1 MKEERQSLLVKCLSE
16 MQQGSQTRGAGRT
29 SLQTGE
35 NAMDPGVQT
44 AEDLDQLAVTATRL
58 AYRHRQKVTFNELL
72 AIPVLFCEMDHVDVN
87 NGPALR
93 PRSAHWDMVQDALQ
107 NWAPEGLRTNVLRRL
122 PWIAELEHWV
132 PETTRFLLEHA
143 LPGGAT
149 FQHEL
154 ALPAHQ
160 PAHSPASRLG
170 FILLVASSER
180 GWPTR
185 WLRREQEGA
194 RLKAVLKFLLEIE
207 MACVAQV
214 GAVLPA
220 SEALTQGICDWL
232 TLEVEL
238 SGHNAWDLHLD
249 RYDADRRWI
258 HLARAG
264 EPASQLRV
272 PLRSHLVGST
282 GLSRIASHM
291 GLLAPRHPEVRQ

>member
-1 MKEERQSLLVKCLSE
+1 MKEERQSLLVECLSE
-16 MQQGSQTRGAGRT
+16 IQQGRQSRT
-29 SLQTGE
+29 VGSRSPQTGE
-35 NAMDPGVQT
+35 NAMAPGSQT

-72 AIPVLFCEMDHVDVN
+72 AIPVLFGDMDHVGVN

-93 PRSAHWDMVQDALQ
+93 PRSTHWDMAQDALQ
-107 NWAPEGLRTNVLRRL
+107 NWAPEGVRTSVLRRL
-122 PWIAELEHWV
+122 PWVTELEHWE

-160 PAHSPASRLG
+160 PAQSPASRLG

-185 WLRREQEGA
+185 WLRRVQEGA
-194 RLKAVLKFLLEIE
+194 RLIAVLKFLLEFE
-207 MACVAQV
+207 GACVTQV
-214 GAVLPA
+214 GAVSPA

-249 RYDADRRWI
+249 RCDADRRWI
-258 HLARAG
+258 HLARTG

-272 PLRSHLVGST
+272 PLRCHLIGST
-282 GLSRIASHM
+282 GLSRIVSHIS
-291 GLLAPRHPEVRQ
+291 LLAARHPEVRQ

>member
-1 MKEERQSLLVKCLSE
+1 MKEERQSLLVECLSE
-16 MQQGSQTRGAGRT
+16 IQQGRQTRTAGSM

-35 NAMDPGVQT
+35 NAMAPGSQT

-58 AYRHRQKVTFNELL
+58 AYRHRQKVTFIELL
-72 AIPVLFCEMDHVDVN
+72 AIPVLFCDMDHVGVN

-93 PRSAHWDMVQDALQ
+93 PRSTQWDMAQDALQ
-107 NWAPEGLRTNVLRRL
+107 NWAPEGVRTSVLRRL
-122 PWIAELEHWV
+122 PWVTELEHWE

-160 PAHSPASRLG
+160 PAQSPASRLG

-185 WLRREQEGA
+185 WLRRVQEGA
-194 RLKAVLKFLLEIE
+194 RLIAVLKFLLEFE
-207 MACVAQV
+207 GVCVTQV

-249 RYDADRRWI
+249 RCDADRRWI
-258 HLARAG
+258 HLARTG
-264 EPASQLRV
+264 EPASQFRV
-272 PLRSHLVGST
+272 PLRCHLIGST
-282 GLSRIASHM
+282 GLSRIVSHIS
-291 GLLAPRHPEVRQ
+291 LLAARHPEVRQ

>member
-1 MKEERQSLLVKCLSE
+1 MNEKPQPPFVWCLSE
-16 MQQGSQTRGAGRT
+16 MEQGRQTRANGST
-29 SLQTGE
+29 SLHTGE

-72 AIPVLFCEMDHVDVN
+72 AIPAVFSEMEHVDEKN
-87 NGPALR
+87 SPAVP
-93 PRSAHWDMVQDALQ
+93 PRSTHWDMVQDALQ
-107 NWAPEGLRTNVLRRL
+107 NWAPEGVRTNVLRRL
-122 PWIAELEHWV
+122 PWVSELEHWE

-160 PAHSPASRLG
+160 PAHSPASSLG

-194 RLKAVLKFLLEIE
+194 RLIAVLKFVLEIE
-207 MACVAQV
+207 GVCVAKV

-232 TLEVEL
+232 TLEIEL
-238 SGHNAWDLHLD
+238 SGHDTWDLHLD
-249 RYDADRRWI
+249 RCNADRRWI
-258 HLARAG
+258 QLARVG
-264 EPASQLRV
+264 EPASKLRV
-272 PLRSHLVGST
+272 PLRSHLIGST

>member
-1 MKEERQSLLVKCLSE
+1 MKEERQSLLVECLSE
-16 MQQGSQTRGAGRT
+16 IQQGRQTRATG
-29 SLQTGE
+29 SISPQTGE
-35 NAMDPGVQT
+35 SAMDPGAQT

-122 PWIAELEHWV
+122 PWIAELEHWE

-160 PAHSPASRLG
+160 PAHSPASSLG
-170 FILLVASSER
+170 FILLVACSER

-185 WLRREQEGA
+185 WLRREQERA
-194 RLKAVLKFLLEIE
+194 RLMAVLKFVLEIE
-207 MACVAQV
+207 GACVAKV

-272 PLRSHLVGST
+272 PLRSHLIGST
-282 GLSRIASHM
+282 GLSRIVSHL
-291 GLLAPRHPEVRQ
+291 GLLAARHPEVRQ